1 MHERQL
7 TPIYHPCYIIRIIS
21 FVQYRYEVKLPF
33 VQEYINMYELAI
45 SLKCAELKQAFYV
58 S

>member
-1 MHERQL
+1 MPQQQQAP
-7 TPIYHPCYIIRIIS
+7 TYHDCYINRIIS
-21 FVQYRYEVKLPF
+21 FVQYRYEVSLPL
-33 VQEYINMYELAI
+33 VQVYINMYELAI